1 MKFFQNAY
9 KFFGMVRAVERGDT
23 VTVTGIDGQ
32 IMNDLLAKIFET
44 KAINKSM
51 FTSVTSTSLT
61 FDRFFV
67 PDLVFMFTKLINTDG
82 VKWGTKRTCEKII
95 TQLLE
100 KTWFKVSTQEHKSM
114 VDVKK
119 MRELKW
125 KPLPHQ
131 TEFLEL
137 YGERM
142 PKYDLR
148 GILLGA
154 APGTGKALGMEE
166 HILTPKGW
174 VRMKHIKEGDTVT
187 TPEGGEAE
195 VIAVYPQGVKE
206 LFEVKLVDGR
216 RVECC
221 LDHLWKIYSET
232 IQGGSCV
239 VTLQHILKNADFSEI
254 MIPVFNEDPVAIK
267 SITSVGFKEA
277 QCIMINSDD
286 QLYITSDGIVT
297 HNTFTDFMVATCI
310 IPPEVAEV
318 KIIISPKKAIH
329 LVWEK
334 SVLQIFKKI
343 PTYWVAGTTKTMP
356 LKNTEYYIFNFEQ
369 LDNAI
374 ELGKSLNTR
383 GIRYFVIVDESHNF
397 ADWRSARTQKLVKL
411 QTIRNDIYFVW
422 ASGSPI
428 LKSAAEL
435 TSFLKCSDPRFS
447 AQAERQFR
455 KIYAASPGRANEIF
469 NHRLGI
475 MMAFLVPKSVVS
487 KTKPKIVERPIKLP
501 PSIAHKFL
509 MSSVRIEMKEF
520 IVERLKF
527 YDGQMKTLRA
537 TVNTWLDYHETKLTT
552 RGERKAFEQYI
563 KDIKVISKNPDLMIT
578 EVMTRARTYERTKLL
593 PSLPPTERKK
603 FKSALS
609 AIKNI
614 KLKVRGE
621 ALGTILSKRRSECA
635 EALALYCKPEE
646 IMTESLSKTLFFAS
660 SVLPIQSLTDHLRKI
675 GFNPLMV
682 YGGTNSQ
689 LVSMMNAFDEDPN
702 INPVCATMQSLSEA
716 VPVTAASTVVL
727 LNRPYRQAT
736 WDQVI
741 ARADRLG
748 NPHPVTVIETTLDTG
763 NEPNVSSTT
772 DAILS
777 NVREMISDLI
787 GSEFGGP
794 DPEEREYRSLIDV
807 SEVDPTVED
816 IDSLMV

>member
-1 MKFFQNAY
+1 
-9 KFFGMVRAVERGDT
+9 
-23 VTVTGIDGQ
+23 
-32 IMNDLLAKIFET
+32 
-44 KAINKSM
+44 
-51 FTSVTSTSLT
+51 
-61 FDRFFV
+61 
-67 PDLVFMFTKLINTDG
+67 
-82 VKWGTKRTCEKII
+82 
-95 TQLLE
+95 
-100 KTWFKVSTQEHKSM
+100 
-114 VDVKK
+114 
-119 MRELKW
+119 
-125 KPLPHQ
+125 
-131 TEFLEL
+131 
-137 YGERM
+137 
-142 PKYDLR
+142 
-148 GILLGA
+148 
-154 APGTGKALGMEE
+154 
-166 HILTPKGW
+166 
-174 VRMKHIKEGDTVT
+174 
-187 TPEGGEAE
+187 
-195 VIAVYPQGVKE
+195 
-206 LFEVKLVDGR
+206 
-216 RVECC
+216 
-221 LDHLWKIYSET
+221 
-232 IQGGSCV
+232 
-239 VTLQHILKNADFSEI
+239 
-254 MIPVFNEDPVAIK
+254 
-267 SITSVGFKEA
+267 
-277 QCIMINSDD
+277 
-286 QLYITSDGIVT
+286 
-297 HNTFTDFMVATCI
+297 
-310 IPPEVAEV
+310 
-318 KIIISPKKAIH
+318 
-329 LVWEK
+329 
-334 SVLQIFKKI
+334 
-343 PTYWVAGTTKTMP
+343 MP

-374 ELGKSLNTR
+374 ELGKSLKAR

-397 ADWRSARTQKLVKL
+397 ADWRSARTQKLITL
-411 QTIRNDIYFVW
+411 QTIRDDIYFVW
-422 ASGSPI
+422 ASGSPV

-527 YDGQMKTLRA
+527 YDGQMKTLRV

-635 EALALYCKPEE
+635 EALALHCKPEE

>member
-1 MKFFQNAY
+1 MKLFQNIS
-9 KFFGMVRAVERGDT
+9 KFFGMVRAAERGDN
-23 VTVTGIDGQ
+23 VIVTGIDGK
-32 IMNDLLAKIFET
+32 IMTDLLAHIFET
-44 KAINKSM
+44 KAINKAM
-51 FTSVTSTSLT
+51 FTSITNTSLT

-67 PDLVFMFTKLINTDG
+67 PDLIYMFSKLTATNG
-82 VKWGTKRTCEKII
+82 VRWGTKRTCEKII
-95 TQLLE
+95 AELLE
-100 KTWFKVSTQEHKSM
+100 KTWFKISTQDHKSM

-137 YGERM
+137 YGDRM
-142 PKYDLR
+142 PRYDLR

-154 APGTGKALGMEE
+154 APGTGK
-166 HILTPKGW
+166 
-174 VRMKHIKEGDTVT
+174 
-187 TPEGGEAE
+187 
-195 VIAVYPQGVKE
+195 
-206 LFEVKLVDGR
+206 
-216 RVECC
+216 
-221 LDHLWKIYSET
+221 
-232 IQGGSCV
+232 
-239 VTLQHILKNADFSEI
+239 
-254 MIPVFNEDPVAIK
+254 
-267 SITSVGFKEA
+267 
-277 QCIMINSDD
+277 
-286 QLYITSDGIVT
+286 
-297 HNTFTDFMVATCI
+297 TFTDFMVATCV
-310 IPPEVAEV
+310 IPPEIAEV

-334 SVLQIFKKI
+334 SIIQVFKKI
-343 PTYWVAGTTKTMP
+343 PTYWVSGMSKVMP

-369 LDNAI
+369 LDKAI
-374 ELGKSLNTR
+374 ELGRSLNSR

-397 ADWRSARTQKLVKL
+397 ADFRSARTQKLVTL
-411 QTIRNDIYFVW
+411 QTIRKDIYFVW

-447 AQAERQFR
+447 AQAERQFK

-469 NHRLGI
+469 NHRLGQ

-487 KTKPKIVERPIKLP
+487 KTKPKVVELPIKLP
-501 PSIAHKFL
+501 ASVAHKFL
-509 MSSVRIEMKEF
+509 MSSVREEMKQF

-527 YDGQMKTLRA
+527 YDGEMRKLRA
-537 TVNTWLDYHETKLTT
+537 VVNTWLDYHETRLTT
-552 RGERKAFEQYI
+552 RTDKKAFDQYI
-563 KDIKVISKNPDLMIT
+563 KDIKIISKNPDLMMSD
-578 EVMTRARTYERTKLL
+578 VMTRARTYERTKLL
-593 PSLPPTERKK
+593 PSLPPSERKG
-603 FKSALS
+603 FKHALS

-621 ALGTILSKRRSECA
+621 ALGTVLSKRRSECA
-635 EALALYCKPEE
+635 AELALHCKPEE
-646 IMTESLSKTLFFAS
+646 IMKDSLSKTLFFAS
-660 SVLPIQSLTDHLRKI
+660 SVLPIQTLHDHLKKI

-689 LVSMMNAFDEDPN
+689 LVAMMNNFELDPN

-763 NEPNVSSTT
+763 SEPNVSSSQ
-772 DAILS
+772 DAILA
-777 NVREMISDLI
+777 NVREIISELVGD
-787 GSEFGGP
+787 EFGGP
-794 DPEEREYRSLIDV
+794 NPEDREYKSSIDL
-807 SEVDPTVED
+807 SEIDPGVED
-816 IDSLMV
+816 LDMLMAA